1 MACDFGK
8 KSQEGKSKVRGQIEE
23 FTALGANRVVGESGS
38 LLQSDFLLL
47 T

>member
-23 FTALGANRVVGESGS
+23 FTALGANRVVEEKAAH
-38 LLQSDFLLL
+38 FCNL
-47 T
+47 TSYF